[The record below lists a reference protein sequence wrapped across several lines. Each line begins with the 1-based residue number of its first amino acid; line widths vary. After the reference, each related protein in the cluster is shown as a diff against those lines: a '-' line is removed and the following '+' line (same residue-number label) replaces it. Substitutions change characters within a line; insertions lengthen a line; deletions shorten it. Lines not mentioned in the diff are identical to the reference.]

1 MTEVLQDIL
10 VVPPGYRS
18 REVGLF
24 VAQMDEQSRCLTAD
38 LAGLTPEEAAWQPAS
53 GMNSIGMLLAHI
65 AIVEVF
71 WVQIG
76 LAQEPEYI
84 EGVLA
89 IGVDDDGMPQP
100 AGAKPPAALAGKDLT
115 FFRDLLERAR
125 AHTKQKTEGLLDD
138 DLDSMVRRHRVN
150 RPDQEFNKRW
160 VLYHMLEH
168 EAGHY
173 GQINLLRHLYKT
185 RSGTA

>member
-10 VVPPGYRS
+10 VAPPGYRS

-24 VAQMDEQSRCLTAD
+24 VAQMDEQSQRLTDD
-38 LAGLTPEEAAWQPAS
+38 LAGLTPEEAAWQPAP
-53 GMNSIGMLLAHI
+53 GMNTIGMLLAHI

-76 LAQEPEYI
+76 LAQEPERI
-84 EGVLA
+84 EGVLG
-89 IGVDDDGMPQP
+89 IGVDDDGIPQP
-100 AGAKPPAALAGKDLT
+100 AGGSPPATLAARDLS

-125 AHTKQKTEGLLDD
+125 AHTKQKTAGLPDE
-138 DLDSMVRRHRVN
+138 DLDIVVRRR
-150 RPDQEFNKRW
+150 RRSGLEEEFNKRW

-173 GQINLLRHLYKT
+173 GQINLLRHLYKA
-185 RSGTA
+185 RIGGA